1 MAAYATFL
9 FELAGVDGSD
19 ETQRKHLPTAGGEA
33 IGTFL
38 AAACVKEVRRTQRF
52 CRSLFKAVAAAVASR
67 PGRPVHVIYAG
78 TGPFAALAL
87 PTLRQFPAEEVQFTL
102 LEVNPGSLEKLRH
115 VIRALDLEQ
124 LVRRVELCDAT
135 TWRVPDEAVDVVI
148 SETMNQALQREP
160 QAGIMLNLARQLG
173 DSVVF
178 IPEAVEVRLA
188 WQRRPGS
195 PTEDLAELLN
205 FDREERGRIVAR
217 TPPGA
222 GWMFTPVTWDYR
234 PRTPGTLVYTTF
246 IRVFEDETLNH
257 NECSLTLPEPVSSR
271 LPEKAARLRFQY
283 RSSTV
288 AGFETRSEDIQDPES
303 APRGFPSRL
312 PQIHRRKRCAL

>member
-1 MAAYATFL
+1 MAAYATLL
-9 FELAGVDGSD
+9 FELAGIDGSD
-19 ETQRKHLPTAGGEA
+19 KTQRRHLSTAGGQA

-52 CRSLFKAVAAAVASR
+52 CRALFKAVAAAVASR

-87 PTLRQFPAEEVQFTL
+87 PTMRQFPAEELQFTL
-102 LEVNPGSLEKLRH
+102 LEVNPGSLGKLRH
-115 VIRALDLEQ
+115 VIQALGLEPY
-124 LVRRVELCDAT
+124 VRRAELCDAT

-195 PTEDLAELLN
+195 PTEDLVGLLN
-205 FDREERGRIVAR
+205 FDREERARIVDR
-217 TPPGA
+217 TPPGSE
-222 GWMFTPVTWDYR
+222 WIFTPVIWDYR

-246 IRVFEDETLNH
+246 VRVFEDETLSH
-257 NECSLTLPEPVSSR
+257 NECSLNLPERVSSR
-271 LPEKAARLRFQY
+271 LPKKAARLRFQY

-288 AGFETRSEDIQDPES
+288 AGFEIRIEDI
-303 APRGFPSRL
+303 
-312 PQIHRRKRCAL
+312 